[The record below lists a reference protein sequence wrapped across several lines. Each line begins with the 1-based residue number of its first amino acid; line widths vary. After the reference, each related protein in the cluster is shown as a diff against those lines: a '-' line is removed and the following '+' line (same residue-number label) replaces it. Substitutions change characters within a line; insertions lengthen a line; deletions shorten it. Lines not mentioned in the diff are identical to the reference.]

1 MTNKTENFFT
11 NLAYLAIA
19 LTVIGQCTV
28 GSSFYIGQTAYLIA
42 NIVNCTRDVV
52 LKRPR
57 ADKIKNFTFLGITIG
72 LMLFNYLKQRFTSL
86 FFYFLLLKK

>member
-1 MTNKTENFFT
+1 MTNKTANFFT

-42 NIVNCTRDVV
+42 NIVNCTRDIV

-72 LMLFNYLKQRFTSL
+72 LMLFNYLK
-86 FFYFLLLKK
+86 